1 TCHLIN
7 FLKLLSSVIIC
18 DNVISISNQI
28 NVRTWLKLE
37 FSISLLLLYMSSTGA
52 SFQKWMLEKFIT
64 TMMEFKEQL
73 IYAAFN
79 HTSERESKLN
89 RMLEFVNNDT
99 AEDFISKKNLYEIR
113 CWFWKS
119 IEVTSRMVQDNK
131 RKDST
136 QCSILEN
143 VFLYLIIDLY
153 FIFFIILGFAYSF
166 PCFIFSFGVKF
177 SVGSISFCLV
187 VNGFSF
193 SFMNSPLTISGM
205 M

>member
-1 TCHLIN
+1 
-7 FLKLLSSVIIC
+7 
-18 DNVISISNQI
+18 ISISNQ
-28 NVRTWLKLE
+28 TD
-37 FSISLLLLYMSSTGA
+37 MSSTGA
-52 SFQKWMLEKFIT
+52 SFQIYVSSNSFDKVSFTFAEILLY
-64 TMMEFKEQL
+64 TMNKTEIDVGEIYYNNDGIFKEQL

-89 RMLEFVNNDT
+89 RMLEFLMMQPR
-99 AEDFISKKNLYEIR
+99 ISSQKVNLYKIR
-113 CWFWKS
+113 CWFRKS

-153 FIFFIILGFAYSF
+153 FIFFIILSFAYSF
-166 PCFIFSFGVKF
+166 SCFIFSFDVKF
-177 SVGSISFCLV
+177 SVGSVTFCLV

-193 SFMNSPLTISGM
+193 SFMNSLLTISGM

>member
-1 TCHLIN
+1 
-7 FLKLLSSVIIC
+7 
-18 DNVISISNQI
+18 
-28 NVRTWLKLE
+28 
-37 FSISLLLLYMSSTGA
+37 
-52 SFQKWMLEKFIT
+52 MLEKFTT

-89 RMLEFVNNDT
+89 RMLEFLMMQQR
-99 AEDFISKKNLYEIR
+99 ISSQK
-113 CWFWKS
+113 
-119 IEVTSRMVQDNK
+119 RMVQDNK

-153 FIFFIILGFAYSF
+153 FIFYIILGFAYSF
-166 PCFIFSFGVKF
+166 PCFIFSVGVKF
-177 SVGSISFCLV
+177 SVVSVSFCLV
-187 VNGFSF
+187 LNGFSF
-193 SFMNSPLTISGM
+193 SFMNSLLTISGM